1 MLILRKPWDSQ
12 PQGAVGIDWNS
23 PQSRGLLLSWPLNG
37 SVYDAVDSANPKL
50 PTNNGTTVK
59 PFPRG
64 LGAQFNGS
72 SDIRI
77 APTGGIVDSL
87 NITMCGWAYFDS
99 FANAYN
105 TFLSRAGSGFFDL
118 HIKSNGKLAI
128 YAKDTGGTTRSYD
141 GSGATTLS
149 ANTLYFIAATV
160 STATGITGYV
170 NAVVDGTAA
179 MGGTGLLALAG
190 SSFFTVGNN
199 PPSFPTRYIN
209 GGVFDVRVY
218 DRVLSQQELRE
229 IYDNPYQLF
238 APRSIYIPTSAGGAG
253 AFTLTASAGSFTLAG
268 QSATLLKS
276 KALGAA
282 AGSFALAGQSAN
294 LLKGRTLTADA
305 GAFSLAGQ
313 SATLLKSKVVAANA
327 GAFVLAGQAATLKAD
342 RKLTAAAGSFA
353 LSGQAATLT
362 YSPLVGYTL
371 TASAGAFTLA
381 GQSAT
386 LLRSKVLP
394 AAVGAFSFSG
404 QAATLTHTAAGSYS
418 LTANVGSFTI
428 TGSAAQLLRGYRLA
442 ATAGAFSLAGS
453 AAGLLTGRRLVA
465 AAAAYAFTGSDA
477 TLTHSA
483 AAASYTLSA
492 SVGAFAFSGVA
503 VTFRFNR
510 QLTGQA
516 GAFVLSGGSATLTNS
531 GAIFTTSEHWRYT
544 FPVNDMRYAM
554 PVDDMRHTFPSGGL
568 TYNFGE

>member
-1 MLILRKPWDSQ
+1 MLILRKPWNSQ
-12 PQGAVGIDWNS
+12 PPPAAQAHLNSALGRLIFLYYGATTHDQAYVWGATGTPSATIEPRPDGVGLSQSQLSFELPEALTVNSNLTAVGVARLDALNPSADIFKVSSLSDLSDSYMRVSMSTNELLRVSAKQTGQTERGSNVLTAYAAGQRIQFCAAFRGSASRSVFTDDGRSITNS
-23 PQSRGLLLSWPLNG
+23 
-37 SVYDAVDSANPKL
+37 
-50 PTNNGTTVK
+50 
-59 PFPRG
+59 
-64 LGAQFNGS
+64 
-72 SDIRI
+72 
-77 APTGGIVDSL
+77 
-87 NITMCGWAYFDS
+87 
-99 FANAYN
+99 
-105 TFLSRAGSGFFDL
+105 AGSG
-118 HIKSNGKLAI
+118 GV
-128 YAKDTGGTTRSYD
+128 
-141 GSGATTLS
+141 GSIQYLQ
-149 ANTLYFIAATV
+149 V
-160 STATGITGYV
+160 
-170 NAVVDGTAA
+170 GTAGQPIA
-179 MGGTGLLALAG
+179 IQMLALYAPDALPTDDLL
-190 SSFFTVGNN
+190 SEVARTPWSTV
-199 PPSFPTRYIN
+199 F
-209 GGVFDVRVY
+209 V
-218 DRVLSQQELRE
+218 
-229 IYDNPYQLF
+229 
-238 APRSIYIPTSAGGAG
+238 PRSIDIPTSAGGAG

-294 LLKGRTLTADA
+294 LVKGRTLTADA

-544 FPVNDMRYAM
+544 FPVDDMRYAM